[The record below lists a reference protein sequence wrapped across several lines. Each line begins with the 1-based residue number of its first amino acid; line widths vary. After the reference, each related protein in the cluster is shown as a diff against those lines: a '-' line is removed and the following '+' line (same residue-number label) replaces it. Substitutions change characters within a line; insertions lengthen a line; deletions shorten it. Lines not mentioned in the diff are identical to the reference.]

1 MANRILYITDQ
12 YKVSRGYE
20 PAFTRMLNKAGI
32 RRQQIILADI
42 YKLVDSPLMRKGNE
56 KTWRFNPEKKDAIKN
71 AFDLRISA
79 VRPDL
84 IVVSDPAVLGILVDW
99 DWNLATLDKCRGG
112 VYNYR
117 GTPVIVTYPITV
129 INTHVDESLVHGED
143 DENKQQPYRVKSGA
157 WILQRDWEKVGR
169 YCVGKQRRL
178 PAYQYSVCRTIE
190 DCIAAREWLRNAVII
205 STDIETGCAPPQI
218 TCCGYTGLKAN
229 GACRTFIIPFFDL
242 FQEGGVFWDSSD
254 DHATA
259 WSIMRDINALP
270 VLKVMQNGSYD
281 SSYFIRDYCPPKAFL
296 IDSMLL
302 WYSMY
307 MELPKSLDFIA
318 SILLD
323 NFQYW
328 KDDIKGI
335 DTVKNTKLKDV
346 IPQTS
351 MEKYWR
357 YNGLDTYNTLF
368 TALYM
373 MRLMNTN
380 PTMQRNYQD
389 VFLRMLSGLAMSM
402 RGVKADFKRRE
413 EHRVILEKERDDNI
427 RRLRYMLGEPEFNIN
442 SPVQKA
448 DLLYNVFGLRPRT
461 ARGRFVNPAK
471 PLKGTNA
478 PSAGAWPLK
487 MAKSEHPLFRKIIE
501 VLEAAMEPDT
511 QMGNVTGRFN
521 ETTGK
526 VEGGLK
532 LYTDRFRTAYGAA
545 GTETTRLNSKGSAF
559 WDGGNA
565 QNIRETMRDW
575 LVADDGQL
583 FLDADYSQSDD
594 VFIAYESQDPDKI
607 ALVESGLD
615 GHAVHGE
622 LFFKRPYAWI
632 VEGKERNDPAVVHN
646 VRGVRQISKQIV
658 HAANFLMHELTL
670 YMKMGREAV
679 VAAALILGYHDA
691 ESWSQDKLVNLC
703 GRFLKAYRNRYK
715 RLNKKEWYSE
725 VMAEIKEKATLTNCF
740 GITRRFLGDPTD
752 SGTEREAAAFIGQS
766 ATAGNMNR
774 TQNEI
779 DLGFIPQRFRDGLNH
794 DRNAQPL
801 MMDWRS
807 HGFAFHLQTHDSFTT
822 QLNPRHPRWKEA
834 AHNLLHV
841 MNRPV
846 IIHGRE
852 VRVRV
857 ETGVS
862 LRWSHAEAIKWDG
875 KDPYDLDRI
884 ATSLL
889 TSRKK
894 EAA

>member
-1 MANRILYITDQ
+1 MTIGKILYITDQ

-32 RRQQIILADI
+32 RRQQVITADI
-42 YKLVDSPLMRKGNE
+42 YKLVDTPLIRKGNE
-56 KTWRFNPEKKDAIKN
+56 KTWRFNPEKKEAIQG
-71 AFDLRISA
+71 AFDLRIQA
-79 VRPDL
+79 VQPTL
-84 IVVSDPAVLGILVDW
+84 IVVSDPAVLGVLVNW

-112 VYNYR
+112 VYNYA
-117 GTPVIVTYPITV
+117 GIPVVVTYPVTV

-169 YCVGKQRRL
+169 FLCGKQRRL
-178 PAYQYSVCRTIE
+178 PAFQYSVCRTIE
-190 DCIAAREWLRNAVII
+190 DCFAAKRWLSECILI
-205 STDIETGCAPPQI
+205 SPDIETGCAPPQI
-218 TCCGYTGLKAN
+218 TCIGYSGLKSDGTYRA
-229 GACRTFIIPFFDL
+229 FIIPFLDL
-242 FQEGGVFWDSSD
+242 FQEGGVYWDSPE
-254 DHATA
+254 DHAIA
-259 WSIMRDINALP
+259 WSVMRDINALP
-270 VLKVMQNGSYD
+270 ILKVMQNGSYD
-281 SSYFIRDYCPPKAFL
+281 SSYFIRDHCPIVQFL

-302 WYSMY
+302 WYAMY

-351 MEKYWR
+351 MEQYWR
-357 YNGLDTYNTLF
+357 YCGLDTYNTMF
-368 TALYM
+368 SALYM
-373 MRLMNTN
+373 MQIMGRN
-380 PTMQRNYQD
+380 PIMQRNYQD
-389 VFLRMLSGLAMSM
+389 VFLRMLSGLGMSM
-402 RGVKADFKRRE
+402 RGVKADFQRRE
-413 EHRVILEKERDDNI
+413 EHRVSLTIERNQNI
-427 RRLRYMLGEPEFNIN
+427 RRLRYMLGEPDFNIN
-442 SPVQKA
+442 SPPQKA

-461 ARGRFVNPAK
+461 SRGRFCNMNK
-471 PLKGTNA
+471 PLKGLNA

-487 MAKSEHPLFRKIIE
+487 MAKSEHPLFRYIIE
-501 VLEAAMEPDT
+501 VLEAAMEPDK
-511 QMGNVTGRFN
+511 QISNVCDM
-521 ETTGK
+521 
-526 VEGGLK
+526 K

-545 GTETTRLNSKGSAF
+545 GTETTRFNSKGSNF

-575 LVADDGQL
+575 MVADDGHV

-594 VFIAYESQDPDKI
+594 VFISYESQDPDKI
-607 ALVESGLD
+607 ALVESGMD

-622 LFFKRPYAWI
+622 LFFKWAYERI
-632 VEGKERNDPAVVHN
+632 VEGKKRNDPLVVHN

-658 HAANFLMHELTL
+658 HAANFLMHALTL

-679 VAAALILGYHDA
+679 VVAAIVLGHHDA

-703 GRFLKAYRNRYK
+703 GRFLKAYRGRYR
-715 RLNKKEWYSE
+715 RLNPKEWYHE
-725 VMAEIKEKATLTNCF
+725 IMAEIRQKGTLTNCF
-740 GITRRFLGDPTD
+740 GITRRFLGDPND
-752 SGTEREAAAFIGQS
+752 SGTEREAAAYMGQS
-766 ATAGNMNR
+766 DTGGNMNR
-774 TQNEI
+774 TMNEI
-779 DLGFIPQRFRDGLNH
+779 DCGFIPQRFRDGLNP
-794 DRNAQPL
+794 DRNERPL
-801 MMDWRS
+801 TMDWRS
-807 HGFAFHLQTHDSFTT
+807 HGFTFLLQTHDSFTT
-822 QLNPRHPRWKEA
+822 GLNTSHSRWKEA

-857 ETGVS
+857 EASLS
-862 LRWSHAEAIKWDG
+862 LRWSKAESIEWDG

-889 TSRKK
+889 TQERKV
-894 EAA
+894 A